1 MAQESKKIKGFKF
14 MWVTDGAGWKSAK
27 NNLKETFEQLENLYN
42 INNLRNGVLNNL
54 IAWKSDLY
62 IEIDALADKNYNL

>member
-1 MAQESKKIKGFKF
+1 

>member
-1 MAQESKKIKGFKF
+1 

-42 INNLRNGVLNNL
+42 INNLRNGVLNKL